1 MGEDVKEVREPGGHV
16 CKSTVGRGNT
26 NAEAGAGVYLAFL
39 RKARK
44 SSWREKPRGRVQAL
58 DRLQLGLAMLPRSV
72 SPSCWLPE
80 NEAHFKSGRAERGEG
95 PGFLMALLDTGI
107 S

>member
-39 RKARK
+39 KK
-44 SSWREKPRGRVQAL
+44 SKKVQLEGEAKRESA
-58 DRLQLGLAMLPRSV
+58 
-72 SPSCWLPE
+72 
-80 NEAHFKSGRAERGEG
+80 G
-95 PGFLMALLDTGI
+95 P
-107 S
+107 